1 MELSTFRDISRSS
14 RSSLNDFTPFFFF
27 FFLFSSF
34 FACRLSV
41 SAGKFNVSELRT
53 PFEEEGGLVLFE
65 TGDENQKW
73 IFKTFS
79 LENFKAVWEEF

>member
-14 RSSLNDFTPFFFF
+14 RSSLNDFTPFFFVSF
-27 FFLFSSF
+27 FFFFFF

-41 SAGKFNVSELRT
+41 RADKFNVPKLRT
-53 PFEEEGGLVLFE
+53 PFEGEGRLVE
-65 TGDENQKW
+65 AGNENQKW

-79 LENFKAVWEEF
+79 LENFKAV